1 MRVHV
6 QKDWFKNL
14 GWSKTQWET
23 FYKSVTCLCAY
34 ISVHSFRL
42 DVWSWFF
49 FLGPNKKKNKECR
62 IENLL
67 PLSLSFYSLLFS
79 CMRLFT
85 HEAVQISNL
94 NEIWKHQRNFLGN
107 DVASKI
113 QLSPST
119 ATVPVYCKCFFCEC
133 MGFFW
138 RYFCHM
144 KSFYVCFMAEEPFWI
159 LKAKYYVE
167 SWMNVSFWSLYK
179 ISFGFEIK
187 HADSKK
193 KNNTSTRTWQP
204 VEMKK
209 CIVACIRFW
218 IDDIFSFYHKNCVL
232 QNSQCTANRLH
243 ESLLLLSVFVY
254 TNTPEKSTMSLLFDS
269 VGSQSNNIT
278 GIFVVVAADLL
289 TPVKIYTPPH
299 CITCNVIL
307 ISLSKFQPQHSKWM
321 PSVPNNEHIQ
331 FTWSQFS
338 FVLFFSCLQWDQIYC
353 GYKMNFSIC
362 RAHSLTDTARLCH
375 LFKYVGCLCGV
386 YVTGFGVLAQ
396 YCFNLIRTPK
406 NFQCLSFFFSSLL
419 FNSYYVVNLA
429 FTFHSK

>member
-1 MRVHV
+1 
-6 QKDWFKNL
+6 
-14 GWSKTQWET
+14 
-23 FYKSVTCLCAY
+23 
-34 ISVHSFRL
+34 
-42 DVWSWFF
+42 
-49 FLGPNKKKNKECR
+49 
-62 IENLL
+62 
-67 PLSLSFYSLLFS
+67 
-79 CMRLFT
+79 
-85 HEAVQISNL
+85 
-94 NEIWKHQRNFLGN
+94 
-107 DVASKI
+107 
-113 QLSPST
+113 
-119 ATVPVYCKCFFCEC
+119 
-133 MGFFW
+133 
-138 RYFCHM
+138 
-144 KSFYVCFMAEEPFWI
+144 
-159 LKAKYYVE
+159 
-167 SWMNVSFWSLYK
+167 
-179 ISFGFEIK
+179 
-187 HADSKK
+187 
-193 KNNTSTRTWQP
+193 
-204 VEMKK
+204 MKK

-406 NFQCLSFFFSSLL
+406 NFQCLSFFFLL
-419 FNSYYVVNLA
+419 FFSIRITLWI
-429 FTFHSK
+429 